1 MFSKRCKNNLSWE
14 WIITFWENVNWLW
27 LNDWHYMYYI
37 MNQLTLFVCW
47 AFASSSSLTS
57 SHKRNSRSSSRWTCS
72 VLMLSVIAHRR
83 GLFSEQCSHI
93 NCQQLAGPLVS
104 ICQLLVSP
112 QYQIK
117 WMEYTWRRLP
127 WHLLCSTNRELS
139 KGSREWH
146 RILLQFCRP
155 VEKEGWG
162 KW

>member
-72 VLMLSVIAHRR
+72 VLMLSVIAYRR

-93 NCQQLAGPLVS
+93 NWWQLAGPLVS

-112 QYQIK
+112 PILNQMDGVYLKAFAMASPMFDQQR
-117 WMEYTWRRLP
+117 TV
-127 WHLLCSTNRELS
+127 
-139 KGSREWH
+139 KGIPRMA
-146 RILLQFCRP
+146 
-155 VEKEGWG
+155 
-162 KW
+162 